1 MYYRRRN
8 SWFSSKL
15 LITSAAVIC
24 VGLLLIAIPQLV
36 RSVMV
41 VATYP
46 IVHIRNI
53 AVTAVQPFFQTGDA
67 EKDAVIAALR
77 AELDTERTKDE
88 NIFKNDS
95 TETDRF
101 FGIGTSTDENGEGSA
116 TSSLDVRAGAEV
128 TDVSEHDDDYAA
140 LGEVVFA
147 PPYSITD
154 RLVIRLGDD
163 KTMRAADE
171 VGNRVYV
178 KINNLYLPVGTIE
191 SADAVT
197 AAVLLY
203 SFADRPVLVRFGT
216 STTIHTVTGYGGG
229 VLSGQLPKALTIDH
243 GEPAYLVQDGQPVF
257 FGGVRYVERDD
268 SNPLDRVF
276 ISLPIS
282 PASLSQIYVER
293 T

>member
-8 SWFSSKL
+8 SWFSSRL
-15 LITSAAVIC
+15 LATSAAVIC

-36 RSVMV
+36 RSIMV

-46 IVHIRNI
+46 IVHMRNI

-67 EKDAVIAALR
+67 ERDAVIAALR
-77 AELDTERTKDE
+77 AELDIEHIKDE
-88 NIFKNDS
+88 VLSKNDS
-95 TETDRF
+95 TGTDAF
-101 FGIGTSTDENGEGSA
+101 FDIGTSTDSEGEEGA
-116 TSSLDVRAGAEV
+116 TSTLVRAVEEV
-128 TDVSEHDDDYAA
+128 DEPRSDDRYTS
-140 LGEVVFA
+140 LGEMVFA

-154 RLVIRLGDD
+154 RLVIKLDAD
-163 KTMRAADE
+163 ETMRVADE

-178 KINNLYLPVGTIE
+178 KVENLYLPVGTIE

-203 SFADRPVLVRFGT
+203 SFSDRPVLVRFGT
-216 STTIHTVTGYGGG
+216 STTVHTVTGYGGG
-229 VLSGQLPKALTIDH
+229 VLVGQLPKALTVDT
-243 GEPAYLVQDGQPVF
+243 GEPAYIVQDGAPVF

-268 SNPLDRVF
+268 SNPLDRIY

-282 PASLSQIYVER
+282 PASLSEVYVER
-293 T
+293 S